1 MFKNVLCKFQLQ
13 ILRFDE
19 KPSIYLCSG
28 TDASRAVLKNS
39 IRNGTIGRET
49 GIVELME
56 YMNLKG
62 IQGRGNF
69 FLPGICFQ
77 MFLQSIISETCLPF
91 CFLSIIVLPVAEAH
105 HFGFIFGYF
114 FFLTTLSNH
123 SLHLG
128 YSGYL
133 AI

>member
-1 MFKNVLCKFQLQ
+1 MFKNVPCTFQLQ

-28 TDASRAVLKNS
+28 TDASRAVLRNS
-39 IRNGTIGRET
+39 TRNGTIGREI
-49 GIVELME
+49 GIMELME

-69 FLPGICFQ
+69 FLPGICFR
-77 MFLQSIISETCLPF
+77 MFLQSIISETCLSF
-91 CFLSIIVLPVAEAH
+91 CLLSITVLPLVEAQ
-105 HFGFIFGYF
+105 HFGFIFRYF
-114 FFLTTLSNH
+114 LFLTLSNH